1 LLSSDL
7 QIKFK
12 KGDRFMKGRE
22 LNAKR
27 AIAMAVTGLLL
38 LLLSFSGNSVGQLQ
52 SAYENDTVKSSNELV
67 GDEPGAAILSEPSG
81 IITTGRPTY
90 VWSEVAGTEFY
101 CLVVED
107 NWGDVVVNLCYDA
120 SDLVLNEESKLS
132 VTPPV
137 TLMAGSY
144 SWRIR
149 TCNCGEKQWS
159 DPMSFTVC
167 TSTTLPGKAT
177 LISPKNTIGTS
188 TPTFN
193 WNCVA
198 GATRYRLKVASVS
211 DLSHP
216 VITDWY
222 DASDVASQR
231 GCSVTLD
238 GTLDPGNYRWW
249 VQTGNCVGDGPWSNY
264 LSFKI
269 TSEVPGKITTISP
282 RGLISTRKPNFIWG
296 ALSTATEYHLQVQND
311 AEIVLDEWYPAEDI
325 TSGSRCT
332 VPSPSILS
340 DDDIDYY
347 WRVQASN
354 DAGPGPW
361 SSMKYFEV
369 VCGKA
374 QGGAR

>member
-1 LLSSDL
+1 
-7 QIKFK
+7 
-12 KGDRFMKGRE
+12 MEGRE

-27 AIAMAVTGLLL
+27 VIAMAVTGLLL
-38 LLLSFSGNSVGQLQ
+38 LLLSFLGNSIGQLQ
-52 SAYENDTVKSSNELV
+52 SAGENDTVKNSNELV
-67 GDEPGAAILSEPSG
+67 GDEPEVAILSEPAG

-90 VWSEVAGTEFY
+90 VWLEVEGTEFY

-107 NWGDVVVNLCYDA
+107 NSGNVVINLCYDA
-120 SDLVLNEESKLS
+120 SDLVLNEGSKLS
-132 VTPPV
+132 VTPAV

-167 TSTTLPGKAT
+167 TSATLPGKAT
-177 LISPKNTIGTS
+177 LLSPKNTIGTS

-216 VITDWY
+216 IITDWY
-222 DASDVASQR
+222 DATDVASQK
-231 GCSVTLD
+231 GCSVKLD
-238 GTLDPGNYRWW
+238 DAFDTGNYRWW
-249 VQTGNCVGDGPWSNY
+249 VQAGNCVGDGPWSSY

-269 TSEVPGKITTISP
+269 TSDVPGKVATISP
-282 RGLISTRKPNFIWG
+282 RGLVSTRTPNFIWG

-311 AEIVLDEWYPAEDI
+311 ADIVLDEWYLAEDI

-340 DDDIDYY
+340 DEDIDYY

-361 SSMKYFEV
+361 SSLKYFEV
-369 VCGKA
+369 VCGKS
-374 QGGAR
+374 ARRSQMTSSLAPR